1 MPISFL
7 DLVPIRPRA
16 TVVIDSEAGPAQ
28 FEVTG
33 ISLANLA
40 EIARKYP
47 AFAKVVE
54 GNASLMAAT
63 EAMPALIAA
72 GLGHYGDPEYERQ
85 AGLLPPDLVIS
96 LAGEVVKLTFP
107 QRPSLALTEPEAEA
121 EPAQEDSLNGNRP
134 VAISQLRLS
143 S

>member
-7 DLVPIRPRA
+7 ELVPVRPRA

-28 FEVTG
+28 FEIAG
-33 ISLANLA
+33 ISLATLA

-47 AFAKVVE
+47 TFAKVVE

-63 EAMPALIAA
+63 DAMPALIAA
-72 GLGHYGDPEYERQ
+72 GLGHYGKPEYERQ
-85 AGLLPPDLVIS
+85 AASLPPDLVIS

-107 QRPSLALTEPEAEA
+107 QRPSLALTEPEAEPEA
-121 EPAQEDSLNGNRP
+121 GPAQPDSRP
-134 VAISQLRLS
+134 AVISQLRLS